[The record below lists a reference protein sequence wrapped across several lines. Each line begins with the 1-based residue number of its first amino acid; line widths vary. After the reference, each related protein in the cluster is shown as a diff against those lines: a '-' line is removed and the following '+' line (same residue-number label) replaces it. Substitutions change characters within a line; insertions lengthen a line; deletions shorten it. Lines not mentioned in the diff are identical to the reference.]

1 MKQNKNV
8 WILLANISPSG
19 RSKPLADVARFLA
32 PSLSSRSELRRVNC
46 VPLPLPLYDT
56 FDMDVDRRWL
66 QYELFGDTRFTST
79 GSKSRGV
86 DEPNAND

>member
-1 MKQNKNV
+1 
-8 WILLANISPSG
+8 
-19 RSKPLADVARFLA
+19 
-32 PSLSSRSELRRVNC
+32 
-46 VPLPLPLYDT
+46 
-56 FDMDVDRRWL
+56 MDVDRRWL